1 MKNIKKFFLQY
12 RKLHIWLFS
21 VLGVLLALRLCREPG
36 LDERPGGA
44 RHHPLRRELG
54 ELCYRVDFSVM
65 EVIYVLAVLLGLGY
79 LAWSIMAVLRAR
91 GRRGQRAYGAVLGAV
106 CAFVTV
112 YTLFFFLWGLSF
124 WTDSF
129 QDKSGIYAQPV
140 APEDL
145 KSVTAYF
152 AEQTAL
158 SAEAV
163 PGMKTAYSP
172 CPGRRSWRTARM
184 SMTR

>member
-21 VLGVLLALRLCREPG
+21 VLGVLLALRLCRGNRAWMNALAE
-36 LDERPGGA
+36 
-44 RHHPLRRELG
+44 HVTIPLRRELG

-158 SAEAV
+158 SA
-163 PGMKTAYSP
+163 
-172 CPGRRSWRTARM
+172 
-184 SMTR
+184 